1 MRPTLDVKRRHPPI
15 TTLTSSADEGL
26 VNQPQELLR
35 AGPELLFK
43 GQRPRHSMSDKQ
55 L

>member
-1 MRPTLDVKRRHPPI
+1 MDVKRRHPPI
-15 TTLTSSADEGL
+15 TTLTSSADGGL

-35 AGPELLFK
+35 AGPEFMFK
-43 GQRPRHSMSDKQ
+43 GQHPRHSISDKQ